1 MSTPV
6 FDLHAHPSMKTY
18 LFKKKIH
25 KSHKPGGA
33 FNPFSMR
40 VDLPSLRA
48 GGVNGLLSAIYLP
61 EKGLLEDCFPLKMMY
76 TFAPRRLKRLLSGNP
91 FDETVMLIEH
101 FEKVVSSAPAVS
113 GVKLEIAKS
122 RAELDKVIANGDIA
136 LVHSIE
142 GGHSLNSDPGNVQ
155 RLFDR
160 GVASITLAHFY
171 ENGVAPPVDAVP
183 SHMKKMGCFRKPKNL
198 SLGLTN
204 TGRQVV
210 DEMMRLGM
218 LIDLTHCTPKAR
230 EDVFTQVG
238 TSKPVVMT
246 HCGSFPLRPD
256 PMNPTDA
263 EAKKIAAGGG
273 LIGVIFMTH
282 WLTADHKPWDIL
294 RYVVVTIRRLVGVVG
309 EDAVGFGSDF
319 DGLTD
324 PPDDLVDPSGIPLLA
339 RELEAAGLS
348 TGTVEKVLGG
358 NAMRVLKAGWGR

>member
-1 MSTPV
+1 MSAPV

-25 KSHKPGGA
+25 KSHRPGGA

-40 VDLPSLRA
+40 VDLPKLRA

-76 TFAPRRLKRLLSGNP
+76 TFAPRRLKRLFSGNP
-91 FDETVMLIEH
+91 FDETLMLIEH
-101 FEKVVSSAPAVS
+101 FENVVSNAPAVS
-113 GVKLEIAKS
+113 GVKLKIAKS
-122 RAELDKVIANGDIA
+122 RAELDTIIANGDIA
-136 LVHSIE
+136 LVHSVE
-142 GGHSLNSDPGNVQ
+142 GAHSLNSDPGNVKK
-155 RLFDR
+155 LFDR

-171 ENGVAPPVDAVP
+171 VNGVAPPVDAIP
-183 SHMKKMGCFRKPKNL
+183 ANMKKMGCFRKPKNL

-210 DEMMRLGM
+210 DEMMRLGI

-238 TSKPVVMT
+238 TSKPLLMT
-246 HCGSFPLRPD
+246 HCGSFALKPD
-256 PMNPTDA
+256 PMNPSDA
-263 EAKKIAAGGG
+263 EVKKIAAGGG
-273 LIGVIFMTH
+273 LVGVIFMTH
-282 WLTADHKPWDIL
+282 WLTPGHKPDVL
-294 RYVVVTIRRLVGVVG
+294 RYVVVTIRHLVRVAG
-309 EDAVGFGSDF
+309 EDAVAIGSDF

-324 PPDDLVDPSGIPLLA
+324 PPDDLVDPSRMPVLA
-339 RELEAAGLS
+339 RELQAAGLS
-348 TGTVEKVLGG
+348 TGAVEKVMGG